1 MSGFLSIIRYA
12 SNKLDLIQSA
22 FKNDSFMQ
30 NQGSTHYL
38 LTIDIRLDLAWN
50 ELKYNIY
57 LTFLII

>member
-1 MSGFLSIIRYA
+1 MSSFLSIIRYA

-30 NQGSTHYL
+30 NQGRTYYL

-50 ELKYNIY
+50 ELKCNRY
-57 LTFLII
+57 LIF